1 MRVLPMFLLV
11 LLSACATAPMA
22 PRHEELFHD
31 ELFAAPT
38 ERIAAEDIFTP
49 SEAMRRFLRENIAE
63 RLSVHG
69 PQHGLTE
76 AMRGAG
82 EVRLY
87 GPQYGLV
94 AALRGVGELRLEY
107 DATATRNAAETFAAK
122 SGNCL
127 SLVIMTAA
135 LAKELGVPVRYQSAY
150 LEETWSR
157 SGDLLVRSGHVNVTL
172 ESRLVEASRN
182 QLGRSLTVDFLPAE
196 DLRGLRTVEIGE
208 GTIVA
213 MYMNNRAVE
222 ALVRGEVDNA
232 YAWARESI
240 RRDPTF
246 VSALNTLGV
255 IYLRQG
261 ALAFAE
267 QVFGRLLTSQRDNT
281 RALANLAEVLTKQGR
296 ITEAAAMRERLAQ
309 LETAPPFHYFNLGV
323 AAMKR
328 DDYVT
333 ARDYFAKEI
342 ARAEHNAEFHHWMA
356 VASFRLDDRTT
367 AARHLALARE
377 YSTSRGD
384 RDLYAA
390 KLAWLRAQAS
400 HQVQTVQ

>member
-1 MRVLPMFLLV
+1 MRVLLVSLLV
-11 LLSACATAPMA
+11 LLSACATAPIA
-22 PRHEELFHD
+22 PHHEALFHD
-31 ELFAAPT
+31 ELFAGPT

-49 SEAMRRFLRENIAE
+49 SEAMRRFLREDIAE
-63 RLSVHG
+63 RLRV
-69 PQHGLTE
+69 Q
-76 AMRGAG
+76 
-82 EVRLY
+82 

-94 AALRGVGELRLEY
+94 AALRGIGELRLEY
-107 DATATRNAAETFAAK
+107 DATATRNAAEAFAAK

-127 SLVIMTAA
+127 SLVIMTSA

-172 ESRLVEASRN
+172 ESRLVDASRS

-196 DLRGLRTVEIGE
+196 DLRGLRTIEIGE

-222 ALVRGEVDNA
+222 ALVKGAVDNA

-267 QVFGRLLTSQRDNT
+267 RVFSRLLASQPDNT
-281 RALANLAEVLTKQGR
+281 RAIANLAEALMKQGR
-296 ITEAAAMRERLAQ
+296 VAEAKALRERLAQ

-323 AAMKR
+323 AAMRR

-333 ARDYFAKEI
+333 ARGYFANEI
-342 ARAEHNAEFHHWMA
+342 ARAEHKAEFHHWMA
-356 VASFRLDDRTT
+356 VASFKLDDHTT

-390 KLAWLRAQAS
+390 KLAWLKAQAS
-400 HQVQTVQ
+400 H